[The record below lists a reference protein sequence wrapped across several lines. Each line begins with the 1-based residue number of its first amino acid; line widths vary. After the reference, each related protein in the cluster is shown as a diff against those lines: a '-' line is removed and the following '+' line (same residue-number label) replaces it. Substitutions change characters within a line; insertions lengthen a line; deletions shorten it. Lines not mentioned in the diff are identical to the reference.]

1 MDSNVKEEKYRKIK
15 PSDGF
20 LEKYNIK
27 SFEIKE
33 VSMFGVQKRIVI
45 RIVINDYENSIDDI
59 LKLKKLIHK
68 KDKDTKIEVNFNVKE
83 ELILNDIKGFIT
95 FIIEYKKAEKNI
107 YSIYLKDYKIEVLED
122 IIYLKV
128 LSQEVEKKMENDEI
142 IGALEKQISKVLNK
156 NIKIKVVSENF
167 NSDENI
173 ENKENKKN
181 KKNNENNENKEIEEN
196 IENKKNKE
204 NNENNENKE
213 IEENIENKKNKENN
227 ENNENKEI
235 EENKENKK
243 NKENKENNK
252 NKEIK
257 ENEKDEQNKNN
268 EENSI
273 NNENNENNN
282 NKESEK
288 VKKPLVGEVSSE
300 NVIRSRSSSYADVN
314 YSNSENNFKK
324 SRFKG
329 GKITNAQ
336 KFEISDLKNIKIL
349 KNDGKTI
356 KPVEVEGKIFKI
368 DVRETKNNSL
378 MYDFLITDYNDSIN
392 CKIFLNPKD
401 EAQIAIL
408 KVNDWVKVKGY
419 YKKDDFYTEDYIG
432 VQDLESIESEE
443 TKKEDNAQKK
453 RVELH
458 AHTNMSEMSGVMS
471 IKDYAKRAKEFGH
484 SAIAVTDFGVVHS
497 FPFAFKEAN
506 ENFKIIYGVEAY
518 VVDDE
523 AQMIT
528 NPKDLGIEEETYVV
542 FDIETTGFD
551 PFNDKIIEIGAV
563 KMKGK
568 EIIDEFSEFVNP
580 KIPIPKE
587 IVKLT
592 SITDEM
598 VKDAPDIKTILPR
611 FLEFCGDSTVVA
623 HNAKFDVGFIKQKS
637 SDQNLEFSP
646 SVVDTLPLARALLVN
661 EKKFGLANL
670 TKYFGII
677 LESHHR
683 AIDDARATAEVFQ
696 KFFNMIITKGIL
708 TLKDINTNLQPNI
721 QNAETLNTMILVK
734 NQKGLR
740 DLYEL
745 ISKSHIDY
753 FGMRKPRVPK
763 TLLNQK
769 RENLLLASSATGI
782 YGNRGEL
789 INFYLRGEFD
799 EIEERAKFYDYIEIH
814 PPITYDELVEKNA
827 SEIESLEVVKKM
839 NQYFYDLGKKLG
851 KLVVATGDVHYLDE
865 NEAVNRNVLLL
876 GSGKLRKTKFVDG
889 SRYEFFDRKLYF
901 RTTEEMLEEFKY
913 LGDEIAN
920 EIVIENTNKIADMID
935 AGIRPVPEGF
945 YPPKIKGAEELVRK
959 MTYDKLEELYG
970 DNVDPVLKERL
981 EKELKSIIG
990 NGFSVLYLIAQI
1002 LVKKSVKK
1010 GYLVGSR
1017 GSVGSSIVA
1026 YLMGI
1031 TEVNGLYPHYRCPNC
1046 KHTEFMNEEGNGVDY
1061 PDKNCPKCGTKY
1073 IKDGHAIPFE
1083 VFMGFNGEK
1092 VPDIDLNF
1100 SGEYQGKIHKYTE
1113 WLFNSDALENIENIE
1128 DIEKIID
1135 FEDFENSKNS
1145 EYPETSENVF
1155 RAGTISTLAEKNAF
1169 GYVKKYL
1176 EESEGTEEIKERKA
1190 EVTRLAMRCEGARKT
1205 TGQHPGG
1212 MIVVPKN
1219 KSIYDFCPIQRP
1231 ANDMK
1236 SNFKTTHF
1244 DYHVMDEQLVKL
1256 DILGHD
1262 DPTTL
1267 RILQDLTGVDIYKI
1281 PLDDKKVM
1289 SLFSGTEALG
1299 VSPDDIGS
1307 QTGTSGIP
1315 EFGTSFVKQ
1324 MLVDTRPKTF
1334 AELVRISGLSHGT
1347 DVWLNNAQDYV
1358 RSGVATLSQI
1368 ITVRDD
1374 IMNKLIDDG
1383 LDKSLAFKIME
1394 FVRKGRP
1401 TKDPDKWKEYSAI
1414 MKEKG
1419 VEQWYIDSCEKIKYM
1434 FPKGHA
1440 VAYVMMAVRI
1450 AYFKV
1455 HYPVEFYTAF
1465 LNRKVGDFKMT
1476 TMFFQNQKNN
1486 KNIVTIEDLK
1496 NSRKKLDSEPNLNA
1510 KQKQELFL
1518 YEILVEMSCRNIEL
1532 EKPNILTSNAKLF
1545 TITEDKKIQ
1554 LPLIAVD
1561 GLGESVAEKIVSER
1575 EKEVFLSLEDLTKR
1589 AKLNKTVLKL
1599 LQDYGCVEEIQEE
1612 NQAKLF

>member
-181 KKNNENNENKEIEEN
+181 KKNKETKEIEEIEEIEEN
-196 IENKKNKE
+196 IENKKNKENNE

-227 ENNENKEI
+227 
-235 EENKENKK
+235 
-243 NKENKENNK
+243 ENNK

-273 NNENNENNN
+273 NNENNENN

-329 GKITNAQ
+329 EKIKNAQ
-336 KFEISDLKNIKIL
+336 KFEISYLKNIKIV

-443 TKKEDNAQKK
+443 TKKEDNAPKK

-580 KIPIPKE
+580 KIPIPEE

-683 AIDDARATAEVFQ
+683 AIDDARATAEIFQ

-799 EIEERAKFYDYIEIH
+799 EIEERAKFYDYIEVH

-1212 MIVVPKN
+1212 MIVVPKD

-1289 SLFSGTEALG
+1289 SLFSGTQALG

-1307 QTGTSGIP
+1307 PTGTSGIP

-1476 TMFFQNQKNN
+1476 TMFFQNQKSN
-1486 KNIVTIEDLK
+1486 KNIATVEDLK
-1496 NSRKKLDSEPNLNA
+1496 NSRKKLESDSNLNA

-1518 YEILVEMSCRNIEL
+1518 YEILIEMSCRNIEL
-1532 EKPNILTSNAKLF
+1532 EKPNILTSDAKLF
-1545 TITEDKKIQ
+1545 TITKDKKIQ

-1561 GLGESVAEKIVSER
+1561 GLGESVAEKIIAER
-1575 EKEVFLSLEDLTKR
+1575 ETEPFLSLEDLTKR
-1589 AKLNKTVLKL
+1589 TKLNKTVLKL
-1599 LQDYGCVEEIQEE
+1599 LQDYDCVKGIQEE
-1612 NQAKLF
+1612 NQSKLF

>member
-1 MDSNVKEEKYRKIK
+1 M
-15 PSDGF
+15 
-20 LEKYNIK
+20 
-27 SFEIKE
+27 
-33 VSMFGVQKRIVI
+33 
-45 RIVINDYENSIDDI
+45 
-59 LKLKKLIHK
+59 
-68 KDKDTKIEVNFNVKE
+68 
-83 ELILNDIKGFIT
+83 
-95 FIIEYKKAEKNI
+95 
-107 YSIYLKDYKIEVLED
+107 
-122 IIYLKV
+122 
-128 LSQEVEKKMENDEI
+128 
-142 IGALEKQISKVLNK
+142 
-156 NIKIKVVSENF
+156 
-167 NSDENI
+167 
-173 ENKENKKN
+173 
-181 KKNNENNENKEIEEN
+181 
-196 IENKKNKE
+196 
-204 NNENNENKE
+204 
-213 IEENIENKKNKENN
+213 
-227 ENNENKEI
+227 
-235 EENKENKK
+235 
-243 NKENKENNK
+243 
-252 NKEIK
+252 
-257 ENEKDEQNKNN
+257 
-268 EENSI
+268 
-273 NNENNENNN
+273 
-282 NKESEK
+282 
-288 VKKPLVGEVSSE
+288 
-300 NVIRSRSSSYADVN
+300 N

-329 GKITNAQ
+329 GKIKNPE
-336 KFEISDLKNIKIL
+336 KFEISDLKNIKIV

-443 TKKEDNAQKK
+443 TKKEDNAPKK

-497 FPFAFKEAN
+497 FPFAFKEVN

-799 EIEERAKFYDYIEIH
+799 EIEERAKFYDYIEVH

-1212 MIVVPKN
+1212 MIVVPKD

-1289 SLFSGTEALG
+1289 SLFSGTQALG

-1307 QTGTSGIP
+1307 PTGTSGIP

-1476 TMFFQNQKNN
+1476 TMFFQNQKSN
-1486 KNIVTIEDLK
+1486 KNIATVKDLK
-1496 NSRKKLDSEPNLNA
+1496 NSRKKLESDSNLNA

-1518 YEILVEMSCRNIEL
+1518 YEILIEMSCRNIEL
-1532 EKPNILTSNAKLF
+1532 EKPNILTSDAKLF
-1545 TITEDKKIQ
+1545 TITKDKKIQ
-1554 LPLIAVD
+1554 LPLTAVD
-1561 GLGESVAEKIVSER
+1561 GLGESVAEKIIAER
-1575 EKEVFLSLEDLTKR
+1575 ETEPFLSLEDLTKR
-1589 AKLNKTVLKL
+1589 TKLNKTVLKL
-1599 LQDYGCVEEIQEE
+1599 LQDYDCVKGIQEE
-1612 NQAKLF
+1612 NQSKLF

>member
-1 MDSNVKEEKYRKIK
+1 MEDSIKEEKYRKIK
-15 PSDGF
+15 PSVGF
-20 LEKYNIK
+20 LQKYNIK
-27 SFEIKE
+27 SFEIKF
-33 VSMFGVQKRIVI
+33 VNMFALEKRIVMS
-45 RIVINDYENSIDDI
+45 IVIGDYENAIDDI
-59 LKLKKLIHK
+59 SKLRKLICK
-68 KDKDTKIEVNFNVKE
+68 KERETKIEIKFDVDE
-83 ELILNDIKGFIT
+83 ELIFNDVKGFIT
-95 FIIEYKKAEKNI
+95 FVIEYKKTEKNK
-107 YSIYLKDYKIEVLED
+107 YAVYLTNYEIKIFGN
-122 IIYLKV
+122 IIYLEL
-128 LSQEVEKKMENDEI
+128 LSQEAVKKMKQDEI
-142 IGALEKQISKVLNK
+142 FKALEMRISKVLNRNLKIEIVDK
-156 NIKIKVVSENF
+156 NFES
-167 NSDENI
+167 NI
-173 ENKENKKN
+173 NDG
-181 KKNNENNENKEIEEN
+181 NNENND
-196 IENKKNKE
+196 NKK
-204 NNENNENKE
+204 
-213 IEENIENKKNKENN
+213 
-227 ENNENKEI
+227 
-235 EENKENKK
+235 
-243 NKENKENNK
+243 
-252 NKEIK
+252 
-257 ENEKDEQNKNN
+257 D
-268 EENSI
+268 
-273 NNENNENNN
+273 
-282 NKESEK
+282 
-288 VKKPLVGEVSSE
+288 KKPLVGEVLPE
-300 NVIRSRSSSYADVN
+300 NVIKGSSLE
-314 YSNSENNFKK
+314 YSSALNGESSFKK
-324 SRFKG
+324 SKFKG
-329 GKITNAQ
+329 EKIENAQ
-336 KFEISDLKNIKIL
+336 KFEISDLKNIKIV
-349 KNDGKTI
+349 KNDGKAI

-378 MYDFLITDYNDSIN
+378 MYDFLITNYNDSIN

-443 TKKEDNAQKK
+443 TKKEDNAPKK

-580 KIPIPKE
+580 KIPIPEE

-637 SDQNLEFSP
+637 IDQNLEFSP
-646 SVVDTLPLARALLVN
+646 SVVDTLPLARALLSN

-708 TLKDINTNLQPNI
+708 TLKDINMNLQPNI

-789 INFYLRGEFD
+789 INLYLRGETE
-799 EIEERAKFYDYIEIH
+799 EIEEKAKFYDYIEIQ
-814 PPITYDELVEKNA
+814 PPITYNELVEKNT
-827 SEIESLEVVKKM
+827 SEIENLEVIKEM
-839 NQYFYDLGKKLG
+839 NKYFYDLGKRLG
-851 KLVVATGDVHYLDE
+851 KIVVATGDVHYLDKR
-865 NEAVNRNVLLL
+865 EAINRNVLLL
-876 GSGKLRKTKFVDG
+876 GSGNLRKTKFVDG

-920 EIVIENTNKIADMID
+920 EIVVENTNKIADMID

-970 DNVDPVLKERL
+970 DDVDQVLKERL
-981 EKELKSIIG
+981 EKELNSIIG

-1128 DIEKIID
+1128 DIEKIIN
-1135 FEDFENSKNS
+1135 FEDFENPKNS

-1281 PLDDKKVM
+1281 PLDDKEVM
-1289 SLFSGTEALG
+1289 SLFSGTQALG

-1307 QTGTSGIP
+1307 PTGTSGIP

-1401 TKDPDKWKEYSAI
+1401 TKDPDKWKEYSAL

-1476 TMFFQNQKNN
+1476 TMFFQNQKSN
-1486 KNIVTIEDLK
+1486 KNIATVEDLK
-1496 NSRKKLDSEPNLNA
+1496 NSRKKLESDSNLNA

-1518 YEILVEMSCRNIEL
+1518 YEILIEMSCRNIEL
-1532 EKPNILTSNAKLF
+1532 EKPNILTSDAKLF
-1545 TITEDKKIQ
+1545 TITKDKKIQ

-1561 GLGESVAEKIVSER
+1561 GLGESVAEKIIAER
-1575 EKEVFLSLEDLTKR
+1575 ETEPFLSLEDLTKR
-1589 AKLNKTVLKL
+1589 TKLNKTVLKL
-1599 LQDYGCVEEIQEE
+1599 LQDYDCVKGIQEE
-1612 NQAKLF
+1612 NQSKLF

>member
-1 MDSNVKEEKYRKIK
+1 M
-15 PSDGF
+15 
-20 LEKYNIK
+20 
-27 SFEIKE
+27 
-33 VSMFGVQKRIVI
+33 
-45 RIVINDYENSIDDI
+45 
-59 LKLKKLIHK
+59 
-68 KDKDTKIEVNFNVKE
+68 
-83 ELILNDIKGFIT
+83 
-95 FIIEYKKAEKNI
+95 
-107 YSIYLKDYKIEVLED
+107 
-122 IIYLKV
+122 
-128 LSQEVEKKMENDEI
+128 
-142 IGALEKQISKVLNK
+142 
-156 NIKIKVVSENF
+156 
-167 NSDENI
+167 
-173 ENKENKKN
+173 
-181 KKNNENNENKEIEEN
+181 
-196 IENKKNKE
+196 
-204 NNENNENKE
+204 
-213 IEENIENKKNKENN
+213 
-227 ENNENKEI
+227 
-235 EENKENKK
+235 
-243 NKENKENNK
+243 
-252 NKEIK
+252 
-257 ENEKDEQNKNN
+257 
-268 EENSI
+268 
-273 NNENNENNN
+273 
-282 NKESEK
+282 
-288 VKKPLVGEVSSE
+288 
-300 NVIRSRSSSYADVN
+300 
-314 YSNSENNFKK
+314 
-324 SRFKG
+324 
-329 GKITNAQ
+329 
-336 KFEISDLKNIKIL
+336 
-349 KNDGKTI
+349 
-356 KPVEVEGKIFKI
+356 
-368 DVRETKNNSL
+368 
-378 MYDFLITDYNDSIN
+378 
-392 CKIFLNPKD
+392 
-401 EAQIAIL
+401 
-408 KVNDWVKVKGY
+408 
-419 YKKDDFYTEDYIG
+419 
-432 VQDLESIESEE
+432 ESIESEE
-443 TKKEDNAQKK
+443 TKKEDNAPKK

-799 EIEERAKFYDYIEIH
+799 EIEERTKFYDYIEVH

-920 EIVIENTNKIADMID
+920 EIVVENTNKIADMID

-1113 WLFNSDALENIENIE
+1113 WLFNSDVLENIENIE

-1212 MIVVPKN
+1212 MIVVPKD

-1289 SLFSGTEALG
+1289 SLFSGTQALG

-1307 QTGTSGIP
+1307 PTGTSGIP

-1476 TMFFQNQKNN
+1476 TMFFQNQKSN
-1486 KNIVTIEDLK
+1486 KNIATVEDLK
-1496 NSRKKLDSEPNLNA
+1496 NSRKKLESDSNLNA

-1518 YEILVEMSCRNIEL
+1518 YEILIEMSCRNIEL
-1532 EKPNILTSNAKLF
+1532 EKPNILTSDAKLF
-1545 TITEDKKIQ
+1545 TITKDKKIQ

-1561 GLGESVAEKIVSER
+1561 GLGESVAEKIIAER
-1575 EKEVFLSLEDLTKR
+1575 ETEPFLSLEDLTKR
-1589 AKLNKTVLKL
+1589 TKLNKTVLKL
-1599 LQDYGCVEEIQEE
+1599 LQDYDCVKGIQEE
-1612 NQAKLF
+1612 NQSKLF

>member
-1 MDSNVKEEKYRKIK
+1 M
-15 PSDGF
+15 
-20 LEKYNIK
+20 
-27 SFEIKE
+27 
-33 VSMFGVQKRIVI
+33 
-45 RIVINDYENSIDDI
+45 
-59 LKLKKLIHK
+59 
-68 KDKDTKIEVNFNVKE
+68 
-83 ELILNDIKGFIT
+83 
-95 FIIEYKKAEKNI
+95 
-107 YSIYLKDYKIEVLED
+107 
-122 IIYLKV
+122 
-128 LSQEVEKKMENDEI
+128 
-142 IGALEKQISKVLNK
+142 
-156 NIKIKVVSENF
+156 
-167 NSDENI
+167 
-173 ENKENKKN
+173 
-181 KKNNENNENKEIEEN
+181 
-196 IENKKNKE
+196 
-204 NNENNENKE
+204 
-213 IEENIENKKNKENN
+213 
-227 ENNENKEI
+227 
-235 EENKENKK
+235 
-243 NKENKENNK
+243 
-252 NKEIK
+252 
-257 ENEKDEQNKNN
+257 
-268 EENSI
+268 
-273 NNENNENNN
+273 
-282 NKESEK
+282 
-288 VKKPLVGEVSSE
+288 
-300 NVIRSRSSSYADVN
+300 
-314 YSNSENNFKK
+314 
-324 SRFKG
+324 
-329 GKITNAQ
+329 
-336 KFEISDLKNIKIL
+336 
-349 KNDGKTI
+349 
-356 KPVEVEGKIFKI
+356 
-368 DVRETKNNSL
+368 
-378 MYDFLITDYNDSIN
+378 
-392 CKIFLNPKD
+392 
-401 EAQIAIL
+401 
-408 KVNDWVKVKGY
+408 
-419 YKKDDFYTEDYIG
+419 
-432 VQDLESIESEE
+432 ESIESEE
-443 TKKEDNAQKK
+443 VKKEDKASKK
-453 RVELH
+453 RIELH

-580 KIPIPKE
+580 KIPIPEE

-637 SDQNLEFSP
+637 IDQNLEFSP
-646 SVVDTLPLARALLVN
+646 SVVDTLPLARALLTN

-708 TLKDINTNLQPNI
+708 TLKDINMNLQPNI

-753 FGMRKPRVPK
+753 FGMRKPRIPK
-763 TLLNQK
+763 TLLKQM

-789 INFYLRGEFD
+789 INLYLRGETE
-799 EIEERAKFYDYIEIH
+799 EIEEKAKFYDYIEIH
-814 PPITYDELVEKNA
+814 PPITYNELVEKNT
-827 SEIESLEVVKKM
+827 SEIENLEVIKEM
-839 NQYFYDLGKKLG
+839 NKYFYDLGKRLG
-851 KLVVATGDVHYLDE
+851 KIVVATGDVHYLDKR
-865 NEAVNRNVLLL
+865 EAINRNVLLL
-876 GSGKLRKTKFVDG
+876 GSGNLRKTKFVDG
-889 SRYEFFDRKLYF
+889 SRYEFFDRELYF

-920 EIVIENTNKIADMID
+920 EIVVENTNKIADMID

-970 DNVDPVLKERL
+970 DDVDQVLKERL
-981 EKELKSIIG
+981 EKELNSIIG

-1128 DIEKIID
+1128 DIEKIIN
-1135 FEDFENSKNS
+1135 FEDFENPKNS

-1212 MIVVPKN
+1212 MIVVPKD

-1267 RILQDLTGVDIYKI
+1267 RILQDLTGVDIY
-1281 PLDDKKVM
+1281 
-1289 SLFSGTEALG
+1289 
-1299 VSPDDIGS
+1299 
-1307 QTGTSGIP
+1307 
-1315 EFGTSFVKQ
+1315 
-1324 MLVDTRPKTF
+1324 
-1334 AELVRISGLSHGT
+1334 
-1347 DVWLNNAQDYV
+1347 
-1358 RSGVATLSQI
+1358 
-1368 ITVRDD
+1368 
-1374 IMNKLIDDG
+1374 
-1383 LDKSLAFKIME
+1383 
-1394 FVRKGRP
+1394 
-1401 TKDPDKWKEYSAI
+1401 
-1414 MKEKG
+1414 
-1419 VEQWYIDSCEKIKYM
+1419 
-1434 FPKGHA
+1434 
-1440 VAYVMMAVRI
+1440 
-1450 AYFKV
+1450 
-1455 HYPVEFYTAF
+1455 TA
-1465 LNRKVGDFKMT
+1465 
-1476 TMFFQNQKNN
+1476 
-1486 KNIVTIEDLK
+1486 
-1496 NSRKKLDSEPNLNA
+1496 
-1510 KQKQELFL
+1510 
-1518 YEILVEMSCRNIEL
+1518 
-1532 EKPNILTSNAKLF
+1532 
-1545 TITEDKKIQ
+1545 
-1554 LPLIAVD
+1554 
-1561 GLGESVAEKIVSER
+1561 
-1575 EKEVFLSLEDLTKR
+1575 
-1589 AKLNKTVLKL
+1589 
-1599 LQDYGCVEEIQEE
+1599 
-1612 NQAKLF
+1612 

>member
-1 MDSNVKEEKYRKIK
+1 MLGGIDRKMSTKYLKVK
-15 PSDGF
+15 PSEDF
-20 LEKYNIK
+20 FRKYGIKNFEIEYVNLFSKKREIEIFVRVHNFEAHNEIQDLRQLLYK
-27 SFEIKE
+27 SFEN
-33 VSMFGVQKRIVI
+33 G
-45 RIVINDYENSIDDI
+45 
-59 LKLKKLIHK
+59 LKLKIKMDVNPELIQKDVIGFVKFAIENYKHESKRYQYIFASYEVESLENTVFIKLPSHHL
-68 KDKDTKIEVNFNVKE
+68 IEEAKRTEAKE
-83 ELILNDIKGFIT
+83 ELTRKIYECMDNSIKIEFVNGDFEEVKAKIKAQNKLNSVKASELPKYENASVSNGNGSKYGRNGNFNNGNNGNGYSNGGNANGDSNKGNYKWKKIPDLDAMPFSTLDILNNGD
-95 FIIEYKKAEKNI
+95 
-107 YSIYLKDYKIEVLED
+107 DV
-122 IIYLKV
+122 
-128 LSQEVEKKMENDEI
+128 
-142 IGALEKQISKVLNK
+142 AL
-156 NIKIKVVSENF
+156 
-167 NSDENI
+167 
-173 ENKENKKN
+173 
-181 KKNNENNENKEIEEN
+181 
-196 IENKKNKE
+196 
-204 NNENNENKE
+204 
-213 IEENIENKKNKENN
+213 
-227 ENNENKEI
+227 
-235 EENKENKK
+235 
-243 NKENKENNK
+243 
-252 NKEIK
+252 
-257 ENEKDEQNKNN
+257 
-268 EENSI
+268 
-273 NNENNENNN
+273 
-282 NKESEK
+282 
-288 VKKPLVGEVSSE
+288 
-300 NVIRSRSSSYADVN
+300 
-314 YSNSENNFKK
+314 
-324 SRFKG
+324 
-329 GKITNAQ
+329 
-336 KFEISDLKNIKIL
+336 
-349 KNDGKTI
+349 
-356 KPVEVEGKIFKI
+356 EGKIFNV
-368 DVRETKNNSL
+368 DMRETKNGKL
-378 MYDFLITDYNDSIN
+378 MCDFMITDYTDSVS
-392 CKIFLNPKD
+392 CRIFFNTNEDIQVKLG
-401 EAQIAIL
+401 E
-408 KVNDWVKVKGY
+408 WVKVTGSFEADMYSGEKY
-419 YKKDDFYTEDYIG
+419 VRTQRVEA
-432 VQDLESIESEE
+432 IESKDV
-443 TKKEDNAQKK
+443 KKEDNAPKK
-453 RVELH
+453 RIELH

-580 KIPIPKE
+580 KIPIPEE

-637 SDQNLEFSP
+637 IDQNLEFSP
-646 SVVDTLPLARALLVN
+646 SVVDTLPLARALLTN

-708 TLKDINTNLQPNI
+708 TLKDINMNLQPNI

-753 FGMRKPRVPK
+753 FGMRKPRIPK
-763 TLLNQK
+763 TLLKQM

-789 INFYLRGEFD
+789 INLYLRGETE
-799 EIEERAKFYDYIEIH
+799 EIEEKAKFYDYIEIQ
-814 PPITYDELVEKNA
+814 PPITYNELVEKNT
-827 SEIESLEVVKKM
+827 SEIENLEVIKEM
-839 NQYFYDLGKKLG
+839 NKYFYDLGKRLG
-851 KLVVATGDVHYLDE
+851 KIVVATGDVHYLDKR
-865 NEAVNRNVLLL
+865 EAINRNVLLL
-876 GSGKLRKTKFVDG
+876 GSGNLRKTKFVDG
-889 SRYEFFDRKLYF
+889 SRYEFFDRELYF
-901 RTTEEMLEEFKY
+901 RITEEMLEEFRY

-920 EIVIENTNKIADMID
+920 EIVVENTNKIADMID

-970 DNVDPVLKERL
+970 DDVDQVLKERL
-981 EKELKSIIG
+981 EKELNSIIG

-1002 LVKKSVKK
+1002 LVKKSVRK

-1128 DIEKIID
+1128 DIEKIIN
-1135 FEDFENSKNS
+1135 FEDFENPKNS

-1212 MIVVPKN
+1212 MIVVPKD

-1281 PLDDKKVM
+1281 PLDDKEVM
-1289 SLFSGTEALG
+1289 SLFSGTQALG

-1307 QTGTSGIP
+1307 PTGTSGIP

-1401 TKDPDKWKEYSAI
+1401 TKDPDKWKEYSAL

-1455 HYPVEFYTAF
+1455 HYPVEFYAAF

-1476 TMFFQNQKNN
+1476 TMFFEK
-1486 KNIVTIEDLK
+1486 KKSGTEEDSPSLKKLK
-1496 NSRKKLDSEPNLNA
+1496 NLRRELESNPNLNA

-1518 YEILVEMSCRNIEL
+1518 YEILIEMNYRNIEL
-1532 EKPNILTSNAKLF
+1532 AKPNVLTSNAKFF

-1575 EKEVFLSLEDLTKR
+1575 EKDPFLSLEDLTKR
-1589 AKLNKTVLKL
+1589 TKLNKTVLKIL
-1599 LQDYGCVEEIQEE
+1599 EDYECVEGIQKE
-1612 NQAKLF
+1612 NQGKLF

>member
-128 LSQEVEKKMENDEI
+128 SSQEVEKKMENDEI

-181 KKNNENNENKEIEEN
+181 KKNKETKEIEEIEENIENKKDKENNENNENKEIEEN
-196 IENKKNKE
+196 IENKKDKE

-227 ENNENKEI
+227 
-235 EENKENKK
+235 
-243 NKENKENNK
+243 ENNK

-329 GKITNAQ
+329 EKIKNAQ
-336 KFEISDLKNIKIL
+336 KFEISDLKNIKIV
-349 KNDGKTI
+349 KNDGKAI

-378 MYDFLITDYNDSIN
+378 MYDFLITNYNDSIN

-443 TKKEDNAQKK
+443 TKKEDNAPKK

-580 KIPIPKE
+580 KIPIPEE

-763 TLLNQK
+763 TLLKQM

-789 INFYLRGEFD
+789 INLYLRGEIE
-799 EIEERAKFYDYIEIH
+799 EIEEKAKFYDYIEIH

-876 GSGKLRKTKFVDG
+876 GSGNLRKTKFVDG
-889 SRYEFFDRKLYF
+889 SKYEFFDRKLYF
-901 RTTEEMLEEFKY
+901 RTTEEMLEEFRY

-1212 MIVVPKN
+1212 MIVVPKD

-1289 SLFSGTEALG
+1289 SLFSGTQALG

-1414 MKEKG
+1414 MKKKG

-1476 TMFFQNQKNN
+1476 TMFFQNQKSN
-1486 KNIVTIEDLK
+1486 KNIATVKDLK
-1496 NSRKKLDSEPNLNA
+1496 NSRKKLESDSNLNA

-1518 YEILVEMSCRNIEL
+1518 YEILIEMSCRNIEL
-1532 EKPNILTSNAKLF
+1532 EKPNILTSDAKLF
-1545 TITEDKKIQ
+1545 TITKDKKIQ

-1561 GLGESVAEKIVSER
+1561 GLGESVAEKIIAER
-1575 EKEVFLSLEDLTKR
+1575 ETEPFLSLEDLTKR
-1589 AKLNKTVLKL
+1589 TKLNKTVLKL
-1599 LQDYGCVEEIQEE
+1599 LQDYDCVKGIQEE
-1612 NQAKLF
+1612 NQSKLF

>member
-128 LSQEVEKKMENDEI
+128 SSQEVEKKMENDEI

-181 KKNNENNENKEIEEN
+181 KKNKESKEIEEN

-204 NNENNENKE
+204 NN
-213 IEENIENKKNKENN
+213 
-227 ENNENKEI
+227 
-235 EENKENKK
+235 
-243 NKENKENNK
+243 ENNK

-282 NKESEK
+282 KESEK
-288 VKKPLVGEVSSE
+288 IKKPLVGEVSSE
-300 NVIRSRSSSYADVN
+300 NVIRSKSSSYAGVT

-324 SRFKG
+324 SRFKV
-329 GKITNAQ
+329 GKIKNAE
-336 KFEISDLKNIKIL
+336 KFEISDLKNIKIV

-443 TKKEDNAQKK
+443 TKKEDNAPKK
-453 RVELH
+453 RIELH

-763 TLLNQK
+763 TLLKQM

-789 INFYLRGEFD
+789 INLYLRGEIE
-799 EIEERAKFYDYIEIH
+799 EIEEKAKFYDYIEIH

-901 RTTEEMLEEFKY
+901 RTTEEMLEEFRY

-1212 MIVVPKN
+1212 MIVVPKD

-1289 SLFSGTEALG
+1289 SLFSGTQALG

-1307 QTGTSGIP
+1307 PTGTSGIP

-1476 TMFFQNQKNN
+1476 TMFFQNQKSN
-1486 KNIVTIEDLK
+1486 KNIATVEDLK
-1496 NSRKKLDSEPNLNA
+1496 NSRKKLESDSNLNA

-1518 YEILVEMSCRNIEL
+1518 YEILIEMSCRNIEL
-1532 EKPNILTSNAKLF
+1532 EKPNILTSDAKLF
-1545 TITEDKKIQ
+1545 TITKDKKIQ

-1561 GLGESVAEKIVSER
+1561 GLGESVAEKIIAER
-1575 EKEVFLSLEDLTKR
+1575 ETEPFLSLEDLTKR
-1589 AKLNKTVLKL
+1589 TKLNKTVLKL
-1599 LQDYGCVEEIQEE
+1599 LQDYDCVKGIQEE
-1612 NQAKLF
+1612 NQSKLF

>member
-1 MDSNVKEEKYRKIK
+1 MEDSIKEEKYRKIK
-15 PSDGF
+15 PSVGF
-20 LEKYNIK
+20 LQKYNIK
-27 SFEIKE
+27 SFEIKF
-33 VSMFGVQKRIVI
+33 VNMFALEKRIVMS
-45 RIVINDYENSIDDI
+45 IVIGDYENAIDDI
-59 LKLKKLIHK
+59 SKLRKLICK
-68 KDKDTKIEVNFNVKE
+68 KERETKIEIKFDVDE
-83 ELILNDIKGFIT
+83 ELIFNDVKGFIT
-95 FIIEYKKAEKNI
+95 FVIEYKKTEKNK
-107 YSIYLKDYKIEVLED
+107 YAVYLTNYEIKILGN
-122 IIYLKV
+122 IIYLEL
-128 LSQEVEKKMENDEI
+128 LSQEAVKKMKQDEI
-142 IGALEKQISKVLNK
+142 FKALEMRISKVLNRNLKIEIVNK
-156 NIKIKVVSENF
+156 NFE
-167 NSDENI
+167 SDINDG
-173 ENKENKKN
+173 
-181 KKNNENNENKEIEEN
+181 NNENNENDE
-196 IENKKNKE
+196 
-204 NNENNENKE
+204 
-213 IEENIENKKNKENN
+213 
-227 ENNENKEI
+227 
-235 EENKENKK
+235 
-243 NKENKENNK
+243 

-257 ENEKDEQNKNN
+257 ENKKN
-268 EENSI
+268 EENSV
-273 NNENNENNN
+273 NNENND
-282 NKESEK
+282 NKK
-288 VKKPLVGEVSSE
+288 DKKPLVGEVLPE
-300 NVIRSRSSSYADVN
+300 NVIKGSSLE
-314 YSNSENNFKK
+314 YSSALSGESSFKK
-324 SRFKG
+324 SKFRG
-329 GKITNAQ
+329 EKIKNAQ
-336 KFEISDLKNIKIL
+336 KFEISDLKNIKIGE
-349 KNDGKTI
+349 NGDNRGRA
-356 KPVEVEGKIFKI
+356 VEVEIEGKIFKI

-419 YKKDDFYTEDYIG
+419 YKKDSFYTEDYIG

-443 TKKEDNAQKK
+443 VKKEDKALKK
-453 RVELH
+453 RIELH

-580 KIPIPKE
+580 KIPIPEE

-637 SDQNLEFSP
+637 IDQNLEFSP
-646 SVVDTLPLARALLVN
+646 SVVDTLPLARALLTN

-708 TLKDINTNLQPNI
+708 TLKDINMNLQPNI

-753 FGMRKPRVPK
+753 FGMRKPRIPK
-763 TLLNQK
+763 TLLKQM

-789 INFYLRGEFD
+789 INLYLRGEIE
-799 EIEERAKFYDYIEIH
+799 EIEEKAKFYDYIEIH
-814 PPITYDELVEKNA
+814 PPITYNELVEKNT
-827 SEIESLEVVKKM
+827 SEIENLEVIKEM
-839 NQYFYDLGKKLG
+839 NKYFYDLGKRLG
-851 KLVVATGDVHYLDE
+851 KIVVATGDVHYLDKR
-865 NEAVNRNVLLL
+865 EAINRNVLLL
-876 GSGKLRKTKFVDG
+876 GSGNLRKTKFVDG
-889 SRYEFFDRKLYF
+889 SRYEFFDRELYF

-920 EIVIENTNKIADMID
+920 EIVVENTNKIADMID

-970 DNVDPVLKERL
+970 DDVDQVLKERL
-981 EKELKSIIG
+981 EKELNSIIG

-1128 DIEKIID
+1128 DIEKIIN
-1135 FEDFENSKNS
+1135 FEDFENPKNS

-1176 EESEGTEEIKERKA
+1176 EESEETEEIKERKA

-1212 MIVVPKN
+1212 MIVVPKD

-1281 PLDDKKVM
+1281 PLDDKEVM
-1289 SLFSGTEALG
+1289 SLFSGTQALG

-1307 QTGTSGIP
+1307 PTGTSGIP

-1401 TKDPDKWKEYSAI
+1401 TKDPDKWKEYSAL

-1455 HYPVEFYTAF
+1455 HYPVEFYAAF

-1476 TMFFQNQKNN
+1476 TMFFEK
-1486 KNIVTIEDLK
+1486 KKSGTEEDSPSLKKLK
-1496 NSRKKLDSEPNLNA
+1496 NLRRELESNPNLNA

-1518 YEILVEMSCRNIEL
+1518 YEILIEMNYRNIEL
-1532 EKPNILTSNAKLF
+1532 AKPNVLTSNAKFF

-1575 EKEVFLSLEDLTKR
+1575 EKDPFLSLEDLTKR
-1589 AKLNKTVLKL
+1589 TKLNKTVLKIL
-1599 LQDYGCVEEIQEE
+1599 EDYECVEGIQKE
-1612 NQAKLF
+1612 NQGKLF